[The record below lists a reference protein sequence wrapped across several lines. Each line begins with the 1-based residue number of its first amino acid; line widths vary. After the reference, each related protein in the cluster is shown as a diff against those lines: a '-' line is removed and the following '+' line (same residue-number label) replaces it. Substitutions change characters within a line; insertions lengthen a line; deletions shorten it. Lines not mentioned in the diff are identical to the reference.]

1 MIEAVVYTGNTGSII
16 KENNNDRKYYHKKRK
31 ERKLSKG

>member
-1 MIEAVVYTGNTGSII
+1 MIEAIVYNGNTGSII

-31 ERKLSKG
+31 ERGLPKG